1 MRLITFYTSVSFLS
15 SAYLMIY
22 QFAVI
27 LLLTGTLFNNKIKT
41 ESYNFLYVFNTL
53 IVWSYLFSFLAYGA
67 ELFIAWYGQNPY
79 EWYAFKEGGRPWKWL
94 SIINL
99 LSSLMALLMF
109 FRKLRISR
117 WFILLFLFSSCGFIY
132 EKVIVFITGLYRDYL
147 PSSWSTYYDPLHSL
161 FVYGIILILL
171 ILQYF
176 WAKKKGRLPFPSVFL
191 E

>member
-1 MRLITFYTSVSFLS
+1 MNLISLYSVVPFFFST
-15 SAYLMIY
+15 YLLIY

-27 LLLTGTLFNNKIKT
+27 LLLTGTLFKNKIKT

-53 IVWSYLFSFLAYGA
+53 IPWAYLFSFLAYGA

-79 EWYAFKEGGRPWKWL
+79 ESYAFKEGGRPWKWFL
-94 SIINL
+94 IIDL

-117 WFILLFLFSSCGFIY
+117 WFTLLFFFSCCGFIY
-132 EKVIVFITGLYRDYL
+132 EKIVIFITGLYRDYL
-147 PSSWSTYYDPLHSL
+147 PSSWSTYYDPLHTL
-161 FVYGIILILL
+161 YVYSMILILL
-171 ILQYF
+171 VLLYL

-191 E
+191 K